1 MSKNTFGNRLPRA
14 LAQDLKLVGEQIR
27 LARLRRNLSM
37 EQIAER
43 ATCSAP
49 SLASVYKGKPTVSIG
64 IYLRVL
70 YALGLHKDILK
81 IAADDPLG
89 RNLQDLNL
97 TLKRKRASSMKN
109 NRIFAN

>member
-1 MSKNTFGNRLPRA
+1 MGKNTFGNQLPRA
-14 LAQDLKLVGEQIR
+14 LTQDLKIVGEQIR

-43 ATCSAP
+43 ASCSVP
-49 SLASVYKGKPTVSIG
+49 SLASVENGRPTVSIG

-89 RNLQDLNL
+89 RNLQDMNL
-97 TLKRKRASSMKN
+97 TLKRKRAYN
-109 NRIFAN
+109 TNYHND